1 MVTETHLELR
11 DNTSKGKTAPRPL
24 FVDFVSGKS
33 GYRRLHNC
41 TIKQPLAR
49 AIGIKPGFRP
59 SVLDGTAGLGG
70 DGFVLAC
77 LGCNVTLVERSSI
90 LGVLIEDGLRR
101 ALLDDAVG
109 KIIQEHISL
118 RIADTKDALE
128 SLSCKPYSIYL
139 DPMYPQREKSA
150 LNKKQMRI
158 LRMLVGDDLD
168 SAPLL
173 ECSLS
178 HATNRVV
185 VKRPKHA
192 PALGGRLP
200 SHQIS
205 MKNHRYDVY
214 LVESVQQGVL

>member
-11 DNTSKGKTAPRPL
+11 ENTSKANKTLRPL
-24 FVDFVSGKS
+24 LVDFVCGKS

-49 AIGIKPGFRP
+49 AVGIKPGFRP
-59 SVLDGTAGLGG
+59 SVLDGTAGLGS

-77 LGCNVTLVERSSI
+77 LGCNVTLVERSGV
-90 LGVLIEDGLRR
+90 LGALIEDGLRR
-101 ALLDDAVG
+101 AMLDDAVG
-109 KIIQEHISL
+109 KIVKERISL
-118 RIADTKDALE
+118 KIADTKEALE
-128 SLSCKPYSIYL
+128 SLSSKPYCVYL

-150 LNKKQMRI
+150 LNKMQMRI

-173 ECSLS
+173 QCSLA

-185 VKRPKHA
+185 VKRPKSA

-205 MKNHRYDVY
+205 MKNHRFDVY
-214 LVESVQQGVL
+214 LVEKG